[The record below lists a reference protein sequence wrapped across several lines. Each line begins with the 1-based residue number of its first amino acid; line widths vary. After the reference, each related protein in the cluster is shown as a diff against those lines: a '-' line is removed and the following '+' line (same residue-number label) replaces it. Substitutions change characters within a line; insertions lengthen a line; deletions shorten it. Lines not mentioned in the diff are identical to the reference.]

1 MRFFFTTAAIALL
14 SGCFVASSPSASAQ
28 SPCDGMEEQWRS
40 QPQPKNW
47 SALHRLFKKFGQ
59 CNDGEIA
66 DGISYYV
73 GQLFLKQWAR
83 LDELDRLSGADKP
96 FGKFV
101 LRHINA
107 TLKDGELRAI
117 LDLSRMHCPAGE
129 SEWCRL
135 VATRADSGLNDQRR

>member
-1 MRFFFTTAAIALL
+1 MK
-14 SGCFVASSPSASAQ
+14 
-28 SPCDGMEEQWRS
+28 EQWRS

-101 LRHINA
+101 LRHIDA

-117 LDLSRMHCPAGE
+117 LDLSRTHCPTGE
-129 SEWCRL
+129 SEWCRV